1 MQMSRKEHNPGTDIN
16 NSTQVSGK
24 EKPGLIMV
32 QIDGLSKF
40 QFSAALKTGKMP
52 FLNSLLNDKNYE
64 LKSFYSGI
72 PSSTPAVQAEL
83 FYGVKGAVPGFG
95 FYSRETGEFCNT
107 LSHKIIDSIEKKL
120 KDNSVGLLEGGSAY
134 SDTYTAGALK
144 ASFCVTNKGFGGLWK
159 KAPWKVPWL
168 VLLNSLTIARTI
180 VLFIIE
186 IVLALVDLFRG
197 LIGREHFLSELQF
210 IPARVGV
217 SVVLREL
224 IVASVRFDISRGV
237 PVIHCNFLGYDELSH
252 RRGPSS
258 NFAHWTLKGID
269 NAIRRIYLSIKES
282 KNRRYELW
290 IYSDH
295 GQEHSLSYPLLYKKT
310 ISSAV
315 NEIVRME
322 VSGNKSI
329 TYQSYRGIQ
338 KRRLPIFGSKFLH
351 KPFVSSSNKK
361 RQFSVMVAAVGP
373 MGHVYLHDK
382 VTNSE
387 KMRIAKAIVEKAHVP
402 AVLIADDNGEALAWS
417 EEGIFKFPENAAKIL
432 GSDHPF
438 LEEVSKDLLF
448 LVNHPDAGDLVLLG
462 WHPGKMPISFPI
474 ESGSHAGP
482 GREETHGFC
491 LLPGNA
497 PVQKSDKE
505 YLRALDIRK
514 AAIEYL
520 QG

>member
-1 MQMSRKEHNPGTDIN
+1 MSRNDHCQSTDIK
-16 NSTQVSGK
+16 NSTQASEK

-32 QIDGLSKF
+32 QIDGLSRF

-52 FLNSLLNDKNYE
+52 FLNSLLNGKNYE

-120 KDNSVGLLEGGSAY
+120 QGNSVGLLEGGSAY
-134 SDTYTAGALK
+134 SDTYTAGAIK
-144 ASFCVTNKGFGGLWK
+144 ASFCVTNKGFGGQWK
-159 KAPWKVPWL
+159 KSPWKIPWL
-168 VLLNSLTIARTI
+168 VLLHSFTI
-180 VLFIIE
+180 VRILFLLIIE
-186 IVLALVDLFRG
+186 IMLALVDLFRG

-217 SVVLREL
+217 SIILREL

-237 PVIHCNFLGYDELSH
+237 PVIHCNLLGYDELSH

-269 NAIRRIYLSIKES
+269 GAIKRIYLSTKES
-282 KNRRYELW
+282 KNRYELW

-295 GQEHSLSYPLLYKKT
+295 GQEQSLSYPLLYKKT
-310 ISSAV
+310 ICQAV
-315 NEIVRME
+315 NEIVKTE
-322 VSGNKSI
+322 IPNEKINFLS
-329 TYQSYRGIQ
+329 RGIQ
-338 KRRLPIFGSKFLH
+338 DRSLPIFGSKFLH
-351 KPFVSSSNKK
+351 KPFVSSSDKK
-361 RQFSVMVAAVGP
+361 NQFSVMVAAVGP
-373 MGHVYLHDK
+373 MGHVYLHEN
-382 VTNSE
+382 VTESE

-402 AVLIADDNGEALAWS
+402 AVLIADKNGEAWS
-417 EEGIFKFPENAAKIL
+417 WSDEGILRFPESAVKIL
-432 GSDHPF
+432 GTDHPF
-438 LEEVSKDLLF
+438 LEEVSRDLLF
-448 LVNHPDAGDLVLLG
+448 LINHPDAGDLILLG
-462 WHPGKMPISFPI
+462 WRPGEMPISFPI
-474 ESGSHAGP
+474 ENGSHAGP

-491 LLPGNA
+491 LLPENA
-497 PVQKSDKE
+497 PGRNLDKK
-505 YLRALDIRK
+505 YLRAIDIRN

-520 QG
+520 HR